1 VNLAEKRNE
10 QGQAELLTVMLFDAT
25 NRRHYENDLLLAR
38 RTAEEATQT
47 ERLAREVAER
57 ANRAK
62 DEFLALISHEL
73 RTPLGAILGW
83 SQVLRRPGSS
93 AKDLEHGLSVIER
106 NARLQARLVD
116 DLLDMSRIVSGKLRL
131 DVQRVD
137 LAEVIEAA
145 VQTAQPAAQAREIRI
160 QKILDHQIV
169 VAGDPGRL
177 QQVFWNLFSNA
188 VKFTPTGGS
197 VRVVTERVESHVEVS
212 VIDTGQGMSA
222 EFLAHAFERFR
233 QSDSAP
239 TQKTGGLGLGL
250 SIVRHLVE
258 MHGGTVE
265 ARSDGEG
272 KGATF
277 VVKLPLIAVHPSS
290 ERKVHPRSAIAGS
303 GAVVA
308 PVDLRGARVLIV
320 DDEPDA
326 RELLAQV
333 LAEAGAEVVSA
344 GTAQAGLD
352 ALAQSRPD
360 VLVSDIGLPDAD
372 GYDFI
377 RRARM
382 RGESATTPALALTA
396 FSSMEDRT
404 RAMLAGYQMH
414 LAKPVDAHEFLVT
427 VASLCGRLLPPASG
441 RD

>member
-1 VNLAEKRNE
+1 
-10 QGQAELLTVMLFDAT
+10 MLD
-25 NRRHYENDLLLAR
+25 
-38 RTAEEATQT
+38 
-47 ERLAREVAER
+47 
-57 ANRAK
+57 
-62 DEFLALISHEL
+62 
-73 RTPLGAILGW
+73 
-83 SQVLRRPGSS
+83 
-93 AKDLEHGLSVIER
+93 
-106 NARLQARLVD
+106 
-116 DLLDMSRIVSGKLRL
+116 
-131 DVQRVD
+131 
-137 LAEVIEAA
+137 
-145 VQTAQPAAQAREIRI
+145 
-160 QKILDHQIV
+160 
-169 VAGDPGRL
+169 
-177 QQVFWNLFSNA
+177 QVFDMFSQA
-188 VKFTPTGGS
+188 GRS
-197 VRVVTERVESHVEVS
+197 SSEA
-212 VIDTGQGMSA
+212 Q
-222 EFLAHAFERFR
+222 
-233 QSDSAP
+233 
-239 TQKTGGLGLGL
+239 GGLGIGL
-250 SIVRHLVE
+250 TLVKGL
-258 MHGGTVE
+258 MKLHNGQVQ
-265 ARSDGEG
+265 AASDGEG

-427 VASLCGRLLPPASG
+427 VASLCGRLLPRVSG
-441 RD
+441 RG